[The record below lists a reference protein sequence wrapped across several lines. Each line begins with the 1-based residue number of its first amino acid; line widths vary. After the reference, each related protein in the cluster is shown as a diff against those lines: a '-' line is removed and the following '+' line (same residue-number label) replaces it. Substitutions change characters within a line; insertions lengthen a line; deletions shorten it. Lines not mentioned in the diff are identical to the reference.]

1 MFNVYFNSSIHTS
14 LEGLVLPAE
23 LHGQANAPHVPF
35 VYAWIGSQDVF
46 TVEKILVRRLAE
58 RRVVFIVPAKCGVTV
73 PLRKFMPTVTAKPWF
88 Q

>member
-1 MFNVYFNSSIHTS
+1 M
-14 LEGLVLPAE
+14 EGLVLPAE
-23 LHGQANAPHVPF
+23 LHGQTNAPHVPF

-46 TVEKILVRRLAE
+46 TAEKILVRRLAE

-73 PLRKFMPTVTAKPWF
+73 PLRKFMPAVTAKPWF